1 MITIDFHPPIQFIH
15 TLYKPYAL
23 HWPLPTLK
31 ASCECSG
38 GPGEVNR
45 GRNDKLGVMAV
56 SQEQTSMHAM
66 LFAVKGKP
74 QLPTSISDHLTAC

>member
-1 MITIDFHPPIQFIH
+1 MHYICLQ
-15 TLYKPYAL
+15 
-23 HWPLPTLK
+23 LK

-56 SQEQTSMHAM
+56 SQEQTNMHAM